1 MHQPAH
7 QLGDVIVN
15 IERIY
20 VYTPDRARSAIR
32 IIITKRPIS
41 LVRSSVAN
49 DGGEGDKSPIRDE
62 NDEEV
67 PHKANAGEKR
77 EKRDGVKV
85 CKRPKDRR
93 REKKGEQDEDN

>member
-20 VYTPDRARSAIR
+20 TPDRARSAIR
-32 IIITKRPIS
+32 IIITERPIS
-41 LVRSSVAN
+41 SVPILCSS
-49 DGGEGDKSPIRDE
+49 DGAEGDKSPIRDE

-67 PHKANAGEKR
+67 PHKANAEEKGR
-77 EKRDGVKV
+77 KETEQEYVRDG
-85 CKRPKDRR
+85 R
-93 REKKGEQDEDN
+93 REEKSKEDK